1 MVRPFT
7 LGQVLF
13 KENQRT
19 IMSLYESIYKSAH
32 KKANLKN
39 EKLLHFLY
47 HIEKTL
53 GIPDVHIAPLNI
65 PNLLSKKFSSSLPHG
80 DIVNYVIYIYKPVK
94 YYPHENEV
102 HSRSYQLGLLC
113 RYSLF
118 RLSSYRLHKYGTKK
132 LS

>member
-53 GIPDVHIAPLNI
+53 GIP
-65 PNLLSKKFSSSLPHG
+65 NLLSKKFSSSLPHW
-80 DIVNYVIYIYKPVK
+80 DIGNYFIYI
-94 YYPHENEV
+94 
-102 HSRSYQLGLLC
+102 
-113 RYSLF
+113 
-118 RLSSYRLHKYGTKK
+118 
-132 LS
+132 

>member
-19 IMSLYESIYKSAH
+19 IISLYKSIYESAP

-39 EKLLHFLY
+39 EKLFYFLY

-53 GIPDVHIAPLNI
+53 GIPDLHIAPLNI
-65 PNLLSKKFSSSLPHG
+65 PNLLSKKFSSSLPHE
-80 DIVNYVIYIYKPVK
+80 DIGNYFIYI
-94 YYPHENEV
+94 
-102 HSRSYQLGLLC
+102 
-113 RYSLF
+113 
-118 RLSSYRLHKYGTKK
+118 
-132 LS
+132 

>member
-19 IMSLYESIYKSAH
+19 IMSLYESIYKSAP

-80 DIVNYVIYIYKPVK
+80 DIGNYVIYIKTCK
-94 YYPHENEV
+94 ILS
-102 HSRSYQLGLLC
+102 SRKWGSLTCLSVRFTISLL
-113 RYSLF
+113 LF
-118 RLSSYRLHKYGTKK
+118 RLSSYRLHEYVTKK